1 MRVAKQI
8 ATGVASFLATTVA
21 ATAGRLCRDRRG
33 SIAVFLGLAV
43 IPLVGVIGIGVDT
56 ARGFLVRSR
65 LSQAL
70 DAAAL
75 AGGRVMFEN
84 YRDQDVAMYFTS
96 NFPTG
101 YLGAT
106 VGTPVITDDGATKEY
121 LTVTAEA
128 TLPSTFMRIFG
139 QSTIT
144 VRASATINRVN
155 RGMELVLVLDNTY
168 SMNSNN
174 KMNTLKTAANDLL
187 DILFGEE
194 DTANQLSVAVVPFV
208 TMVNIGESRESWTTP
223 RPDTPVTITSLTRSS
238 AVAGDSSLT
247 NSSDPRTYRA
257 CATTSG
263 AHGFRDGQMVDISN
277 AVPSMYNGRRQV
289 RTTNIGTC
297 SSGTDKFWYM
307 MDNAAT
313 GAHPANPATPAGGT
327 SITAR
332 FPPENFT
339 SGTGYDQTNGRW
351 KGCVEQRRD
360 DANDPYDITNADAP
374 PTTRPFYKAFN
385 PSTVGG
391 PSFQSNAGGTMA
403 AGLRWYDSSNNRLR
417 YQCTTRSST
426 STSPN
431 PDEGGSNDCD
441 NNWAAGMSP
450 SALNENGNST
460 STANNRGP
468 NKGCALEVLPLQPSR
483 QAVSDKIADMLPWN
497 GGGTNIPVGLA
508 WGWRMLSPNYRGLW
522 GGPTPATQ
530 PIDYNTALVD
540 KVVVLLSDGK
550 NQVLEGGL
558 PGCTG
563 SHGSYGC
570 APTESEYTGYGRLTG
585 GGLNATST
593 TGAETESNSRVAA
606 MCAQMKAAPRNI
618 IIYTIML
625 EEPDPAISAV
635 FQACATK
642 PEFYFQATSGDLT
655 SVFKK
660 IANQLSNLRLSQ

>member
-8 ATGVASFLATTVA
+8 ATGVASFLATNLA
-21 ATAGRLCRDRRG
+21 RLCGDRRG
-33 SIAVFLGLAV
+33 SIAVFLGLAI
-43 IPLVGVIGIGVDT
+43 IPLVGAIGIGVDT

-70 DAAAL
+70 DSAAL

-96 NFPTG
+96 NFPNG

-106 VGTPVITDDGATKEY
+106 VGTPVITDDGAKKEF

-139 QSTIT
+139 QNTIT

-174 KMNTLKTAANDLL
+174 KMTTLKTAANDLL

-194 DTANQLSVAVVPFV
+194 DTANQLSVSVVPFV
-208 TMVNIGESRESWTTP
+208 TMVNIGETRESWTTP
-223 RPDTPVTITSLTRSS
+223 RPSTAVSISSLTRSS
-238 AVAGDSSLT
+238 AVGGDSSLT
-247 NSSDPRTYRA
+247 NTDNPRTYRA
-257 CATTSG
+257 CATTSSN
-263 AHGFRDGQMVDISN
+263 HGFNDGQMVDITN
-277 AVPSMYNGRRQV
+277 AVPTMYNGRRQI
-289 RTTNIGTC
+289 RTTNVTGCT
-297 SSGTDKFWYM
+297 SGSNKFWYI
-307 MDNAAT
+307 MDNGGSGSNPT
-313 GAHPANPATPAGGT
+313 TPATPAPST
-327 SITAR
+327 SITAQL
-332 FPPENFT
+332 PPEAFAA
-339 SGTGYDQTNGRW
+339 GTGYTATNARW

-360 DANDPYDITNADAP
+360 DPNDPYDVINADVAP
-374 PTTRPFYKAFN
+374 TVRPFYKAFN

-391 PSFQSNAGGTMA
+391 PSFQPTGSGTSIT
-403 AGLRWYDSSNNRLR
+403 GLRWYDSSNLRMR
-417 YQCTTRSST
+417 YQCTTRTSTTT
-426 STSPN
+426 STS

-441 NNWAAGMSP
+441 NNWASGST
-450 SALNENGNST
+450 NENGNST
-460 STANNRGP
+460 SPQNNRGP

-483 QAVSDKIADMLPWN
+483 QAVSDKVALMQPWN

-642 PEFYFQATSGDLT
+642 PEYYFQATSGDLT

>member
-8 ATGVASFLATTVA
+8 ATGVASFLARN
-21 ATAGRLCRDRRG
+21 ATRLFGDRRG
-33 SIAVFLGLAV
+33 SIAVFLGLAI
-43 IPLVGVIGIGVDT
+43 IPLVGAIGIGVDT

-70 DAAAL
+70 DSAAL

-96 NFPTG
+96 NFPNG

-106 VGTPVITDDGATKEY
+106 VGTPVITDDGAKKEF

-139 QSTIT
+139 QNTIT

-174 KMNTLKTAANDLL
+174 KMNVLKTAANDLL
-187 DILFGEE
+187 DILFGED
-194 DTANQLSVAVVPFV
+194 DTANQLSVGVVPFV
-208 TMVNIGESRESWTTP
+208 TMVNIGESRANWTTP
-223 RPDTPVTITSLTRSS
+223 RPSTAVSVSLARSTNATGGNTGSGGLSDTE
-238 AVAGDSSLT
+238 
-247 NSSDPRTYRA
+247 NPRTYRA
-257 CATTSG
+257 CATTSLP
-263 AHGFRDGQMVDISN
+263 HGFRDGQLVDVSG
-277 AVPSMYNGRRQV
+277 ASPTVYNGRRQI
-289 RTTNIGTC
+289 RTTNVTGC
-297 SSGTDKFWYM
+297 SSGNNKFWYIV
-307 MDNAAT
+307 DGGGGGNAPSTTIT
-313 GAHPANPATPAGGT
+313 GT
-327 SITAR
+327 ITAQL
-332 FPPENFT
+332 PPEAFT
-339 SGTGYDQTNGRW
+339 AGTGYSMTNGRW

-360 DANDPYDITNADAP
+360 DPNDPYDIINADAP
-374 PTTRPFYKAFN
+374 PTTRPFHKAYN
-385 PSTVGG
+385 PSTAGG
-391 PSFQSNAGGTMA
+391 PLFQQTGGGTQIS
-403 AGLRWYDSSNNRLR
+403 GLRWYDDDHRLR
-417 YQCTTRSST
+417 YQCTTRTSTTT

-431 PDEGGSNDCD
+431 QGGSNDCD
-441 NNWAAGMSP
+441 NNWATGGS
-450 SALNENGNST
+450 LNENGNS
-460 STANNRGP
+460 SSAQNNRGP

-483 QAVSDKIADMLPWN
+483 AAVSSLITEMLPWN

-563 SHGSYGC
+563 DHGGFDCS
-570 APTESEYTGYGRLTG
+570 PTDSEYTGYGRLTG
-585 GGLNATST
+585 GGLNASST
-593 TGAETESNSRVAA
+593 GGAETESNTRVAS

-625 EEPDPAISAV
+625 EEPDPAIGAV
-635 FQACATK
+635 FLGCASK
-642 PEFYFQATSGDLT
+642 PEYYFQATTGDLT
-655 SVFKK
+655 SIFKK